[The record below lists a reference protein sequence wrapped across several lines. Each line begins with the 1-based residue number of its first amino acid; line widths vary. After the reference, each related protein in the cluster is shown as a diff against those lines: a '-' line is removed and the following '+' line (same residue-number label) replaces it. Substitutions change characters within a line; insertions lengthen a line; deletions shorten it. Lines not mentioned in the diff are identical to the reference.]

1 MQSRVYFLLDT
12 LQSSQRHS
20 FMIYYVH
27 FSVSNQKILAM
38 TALINRMFDVYKRHS
53 LSLFSFSLVCSGAF
67 CKFNPFHFLILKAIN
82 CASTFSLLSVNL
94 QMVMP
99 NTPSFFVSS
108 CANANLVHS
117 RSLNRSNVF
126 FQKRPALFQHKGQK
140 RNEKEH

>member
-1 MQSRVYFLLDT
+1 MREKCKRKLEYTSYLTHFRGLKGILSWFIM
-12 LQSSQRHS
+12 S
-20 FMIYYVH
+20 I
-27 FSVSNQKILAM
+27 FSVSNEKILAM
-38 TALINRMFDVYKRHS
+38 TVLINRMFDVYKWHS
-53 LSLFSFSLVCSGAF
+53 LSLSSFSLVCSGAF

-99 NTPSFFVSS
+99 NTPSFFVPS

-126 FQKRPALFQHKGQK
+126 FQKRPALFQYKV
-140 RNEKEH
+140 